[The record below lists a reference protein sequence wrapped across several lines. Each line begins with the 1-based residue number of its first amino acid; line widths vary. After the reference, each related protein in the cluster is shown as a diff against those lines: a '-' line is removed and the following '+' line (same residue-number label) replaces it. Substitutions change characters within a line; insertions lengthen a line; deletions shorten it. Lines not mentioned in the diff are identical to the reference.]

1 MKLIN
6 IINSYD
12 ATAVTAAAEPRF
24 YLKADT
30 ALLRNNDA
38 FYIPDG
44 VGRVTASP
52 SIVLRVSRLAKC
64 IGERFAPRC
73 IDAVMGGVAF
83 TAIERLA
90 ALRSEALP
98 WDAAVGFDH
107 SSALSLGA
115 LGRDAML
122 EGARFYINGEERLR
136 ISVGDMRFS
145 VDRVVSSLSEAM
157 TLRIGDLIYLGSP
170 EEFDIKAGDNL
181 RLEIAGETLLNFDI
195 K

>member
-6 IINSYD
+6 IINNYSPEGD
-12 ATAVTAAAEPRF
+12 APRF

-44 VGRVTASP
+44 VGRVVAEP
-52 SIVLRVSRLAKC
+52 HIVLKVSRLAKC
-64 IGERFAPRC
+64 IGERFASRC
-73 IDAVMGGVAF
+73 VEMVLGGVTF
-83 TAIERLA
+83 TPIEQLA
-90 ALRSEALP
+90 QLRREGLP

-107 SSALSLGA
+107 SSALSLEA

-122 EGARFYINGEERLR
+122 QGARFMINDREVLS
-136 ISVGDMRFS
+136 ISVSDMRFTPEK
-145 VDRVVSSLSEAM
+145 VISSLSEAA
-157 TLRIGDLIYLGSP
+157 TLRIGDLVYLGSSKS
-170 EEFDIKAGDNL
+170 FDIKPGDNL
-181 RLEIAGETLLNFDI
+181 KLYIGEALLLNFDV

>member
-6 IINSYD
+6 IINNYGSMG
-12 ATAVTAAAEPRF
+12 ESPRF

-44 VGRVTASP
+44 VGRVVAEP
-52 SIVLRVSRLAKC
+52 HIVLKVSRLAKC
-64 IGERFAPRC
+64 VGERFAPRLY
-73 IDAVMGGVAF
+73 DAVMGGVTF
-83 TAIERLA
+83 TAIDSLES
-90 ALRSEALP
+90 LRAEGLP

-107 SSALSLGA
+107 SSALSLDA
-115 LGRDAML
+115 LSRDAML
-122 EGARFYINGEERLR
+122 EGGAFYINGAEVATLR
-136 ISVGDMRFS
+136 ISDMRFS
-145 VDRVVSSLSEAM
+145 PERVVSHLSEAM

-170 EEFDIKAGDNL
+170 QAFDIKAGDNL
-181 RLEIAGETLLNFDI
+181 RLDIAARTLLNFDV